1 MHTGG
6 YLTTGWLSA
15 KCQNKRERGAVF
27 TDGPFYFVWL
37 GDQDMALKIILRE
50 QFDRYTRK
58 SQLQQRIKPNI
69 KSKTL
74 KVRKPKVLRG
84 RP

>member
-1 MHTGG
+1 MHIDG
-6 YLTTGWLSA
+6 YLTTGWPNVF
-15 KCQNKRERGAVF
+15 QNKRERGAAGKLVA
-27 TDGPFYFVWL
+27 PFYFVWL
-37 GDQDMALKIILRE
+37 GDKDMALKIILRE

>member
-1 MHTGG
+1 MT
-6 YLTTGWLSA
+6 
-15 KCQNKRERGAVF
+15 
-27 TDGPFYFVWL
+27 
-37 GDQDMALKIILRE
+37 LKIILRE

-58 SQLQQRIKPNI
+58 AQLQRGIKPNR
-69 KSKTL
+69 KPNKPQ

>member
-1 MHTGG
+1 
-6 YLTTGWLSA
+6 
-15 KCQNKRERGAVF
+15 
-27 TDGPFYFVWL
+27 
-37 GDQDMALKIILRE
+37 MALKIILRE

>member
-1 MHTGG
+1 
-6 YLTTGWLSA
+6 
-15 KCQNKRERGAVF
+15 
-27 TDGPFYFVWL
+27 
-37 GDQDMALKIILRE
+37 MALKMILRE
-50 QFDRYTRK
+50 QFDRYTQK

-69 KSKTL
+69 KSKKPQ

>member
-1 MHTGG
+1 MHIDG
-6 YLTTGWLSA
+6 YLTTGWPSV
-15 KCQNKRERGAVF
+15 KCQNKREQGAVF

-37 GDQDMALKIILRE
+37 GDQAMNLS
-50 QFDRYTRK
+50 QTNRYTRQA
-58 SQLQQRIKPNI
+58 QLQRGIKPNR
-69 KSKTL
+69 KPKKPK